1 MKVPT
6 AIAIANT
13 TNKTAIKRVENK
25 KENIFLSMRHNLN
38 DCKVTQIAKHFKKF
52 NKGLFLFNRV
62 T

>member
-6 AIAIANT
+6 AMATAKT

-25 KENIFLSMRHNLN
+25 KENIFLSMRHNFN
-38 DCKVTQIAKHFKKF
+38 DCKVTQIVKHFMKF
-52 NKGLFLFNRV
+52 NKGLFLFNSV

>member
-25 KENIFLSMRHNLN
+25 KENIFLSMRHNFN
-38 DCKVTQIAKHFKKF
+38 DCKVTQIAKHF
-52 NKGLFLFNRV
+52 
-62 T
+62 